1 LVKRWTSHAR
11 KKNQIIYG
19 IKVFEE
25 RNNFLH
31 RNFSKLGIEFELKPK
46 EALGFEIQYNLM
58 EFS

>member
-1 LVKRWTSHAR
+1 MDFSCSK
-11 KKNQIIYG
+11 QIQIKYG

-31 RNFSKLGIEFELKPK
+31 RNFSKLGIEFELKTK